1 MKTNEVTPPAPR
13 APACSS
19 SAVPAGVSPH
29 GIYSHHLSVGSK
41 PGAHH
46 LVLLEGP
53 VDPHVAI
60 EEAEEEE

>member
-1 MKTNEVTPPAPR
+1 MKTNEVTPPAHR

-19 SAVPAGVSPH
+19 SAVPAGVRPR

-53 VDPHVAI
+53 VDPRVAT
-60 EEAEEEE
+60 EQAEEEE